1 MVIKTTLIP
10 FKLLID
16 ELDKKICGR
25 CKHIIATFTLIH
37 FLLLL
42 FLSIHFSA
50 WGGVYTE
57 DGLSVECIVAQEMHI
72 VRQGIDTII
81 DSGNDRC
88 VNRYIL
94 SEVNFNS
101 YINGSLINYFTAA
114 FILTGLCGLVL
125 FAYFYYRVMQI
136 SFFVPDTPVHLSV
149 RLNN

>member
-1 MVIKTTLIP
+1 MYIRK
-10 FKLLID
+10 FKY
-16 ELDKKICGR
+16 
-25 CKHIIATFTLIH
+25 IIASLTLIH

-42 FLSIHFSA
+42 FLSIRFSA

-81 DSGNDRC
+81 DSGNDHCINPR
-88 VNRYIL
+88 IL
-94 SEVNFNS
+94 SADNFNS
-101 YINGSLINYFTAA
+101 YISDSIINVHAAA
-114 FILTGLCGLVL
+114 FSLTGLCGLIF
-125 FAYFYYRVMQI
+125 FAYFYYRVIQK